1 MKTKTWEW
9 MEATDAEFERARRR
23 LKERKNANGN
33 ISKVAMKL
41 AVALWTAEL
50 KKLDLYVKLY
60 RFYKDHGLIDKKCP
74 EEVEIERKY
83 ARTIPYIPGTL
94 QQFDYAKIKKLEDRY
109 WRLWTSQ
116 FQRIGRDL
124 WD

>member
-9 MEATDAEFERARRR
+9 MEATDAEFERRR

-33 ISKVAMKL
+33 ISKVALKL

-94 QQFDYAKIKKLEDRY
+94 QQIDYAKIKKLEDRY